1 MWHLHVYKLQ
11 QRTLNQNKQTK
22 KDLKVLLSTRFH
34 QQRKVPHLYYSD
46 QDEEQGHSTD
56 LEKPKNTNRHSL
68 EFAIKQTVHSPQ

>member
-1 MWHLHVYKLQ
+1 MWYLHVYKLK
-11 QRTLNQNKQTK
+11 QRKLNQKKPK

-68 EFAIKQTVHSPQ
+68 ELAIK